1 MIFGTSLFNAPWRDI
16 ALQGFVQGLLTAVVS
31 TCLYGRAVSIL
42 GASNGSAFAAL
53 APAMTALV
61 AIPLLGEWPATSDW
75 IAMVLISGGVYI
87 ASGAPLPARWAGHE
101 PSVSVHGEP

>member
-1 MIFGTSLFNAPWRDI
+1 MIFGTSLFNAPWREV
-16 ALQGFVQGLLTAVVS
+16 ALQAFVQGLLTAVVS
-31 TCLYGRAVSIL
+31 TVLYGRAVSIL

-75 IAMVLISGGVYI
+75 IAILLISGGVYI
-87 ASGAPLPARWAGHE
+87 ASGAPLPIRRLGLAPE
-101 PSVSVHGEP
+101 QPSSG

>member
-1 MIFGTSLFNAPWRDI
+1 L
-16 ALQGFVQGLLTAVVS
+16 ALQAFVQGLLTAVVS

-53 APAMTALV
+53 APAMTALA
-61 AIPLLGEWPATSDW
+61 AIPLLREWPATGDW
-75 IAMVLISGGVYI
+75 IAIFLISGGVFI